1 MVLYLSTL
9 FETIAG
15 IALLIASAFILTLT
29 IEDIGKRGKFSD
41 SFTGSVISPIFTSMP
56 ELVVI
61 IVALVIIGGGSGSE
75 IADGTII
82 GDPFMVSAI
91 GFPIVALILLA
102 ARRKGNRDDL
112 DAVLPKMFIFLGI
125 TFPIMLVPFYFH
137 LTAVRILVAVLLV
150 FLYVI
155 FLRLFI
161 KGGGFVEEEPD
172 IKIANSKLLI
182 LVLILGIALLL
193 AGSTILVRGINS
205 LAAEVN
211 VNRELLS
218 ILIIPI
224 GGIVPETM
232 NSFIWASRGKT
243 NLAIGALTGEE
254 LLFATFYPAL
264 GIITSQWV
272 ITHNGILAI
281 GLTSSFSILVGLISY
296 RFRGAF
302 YVYILFFASFIVFF
316 LFIY

>member
-1 MVLYLSTL
+1 MLYLSTL

-15 IALLIASAFILTLT
+15 IMLLIASAFILTLT

-61 IVALVIIGGGSGSE
+61 IVALAIIGGGSGSE

-102 ARRKGNRDDL
+102 SRRKGNRDDL

-137 LTAVRILVAVLLV
+137 LTAVRIIVAVFLV

-155 FLRLFI
+155 FLRFI
-161 KGGGFVEEEPD
+161 KGSGFVEEEPD
-172 IKIANSKLLI
+172 IRIANSKLLI
-182 LVLILGIALLL
+182 LVLIVGITFLL

-224 GGIVPETM
+224 GGIAPETM
-232 NSFIWASRGKT
+232 NSLIWAYRGKT

-254 LLFATFYPAL
+254 LLFVTFYPAL
-264 GIITSQWV
+264 GIIASQWV

-281 GLTSSFSILVGLISY
+281 ELTSSFFILVGLISY
-296 RFRGAF
+296 RFRSAF
-302 YVYILFFASFIVFF
+302 YVFILFFVSFVVFV
-316 LFIY
+316 LYIY